1 MSMRPISDVRSG
13 LNTLVDT
20 QIGNA
25 FPVVRKVYEHIDE
38 IEYVA
43 AVYATG
49 RSRDISLRLSHTREL
64 VEWQYTGD
72 PEWTVLFKFSDLLG
86 GDMVDVI
93 EAQRLLGIQLAA
105 LQDTLTADAAIA
117 VEAKNSALSS
127 KVAAKASED
136 AAKVSEL
143 SIGTAAISANAS
155 KVAAAASATAAD
167 ISANRADTRAT
178 AAAASAAS
186 ASLQS
191 VNVGTLVNTAI
202 SKAGEATTSAQTATT
217 KAAEAS
223 ASAQDAAVS
232 AAASSDSAQISI
244 NASNSASA
252 VADLAIV
259 AVNKSQEAIAAAD
272 KAKDWATLMGSEVE
286 NGFGYSAKQ
295 YAASASA
302 SANTTAG
309 IAEEIQGSI
318 ANASAFAETARLSA
332 VAAEASATATAGNA
346 VLTAADVVSSAA
358 NALAA
363 ETSAN
368 TIGNSA
374 AEAAAS
380 ALLAEKWADS
390 DIEVEGGKFSAKYW
404 ASQAQSSTTGA
415 ITYRGNHSAL
425 AGNFP
430 PTAVLGDFYRISA
443 EGTIDGTLFRVNDA
457 IVYNGTEWS
466 IVGQS
471 DVVYTVAGRKGD
483 VVLTAADVGLA
494 QADNTADADK
504 PVSTAQQTALDLKS
518 NLDGPAFTGVPVA
531 PTADVGTN
539 TTQLATTAFV
549 GAEIASKAAPISH
562 MTDDGTGHSVV
573 SGTKAGFMS
582 VADKAKLDGL
592 PSVIEGTG
600 VESVAGRKGKVVLV
614 ANDVG
619 LGNVNNTSDSAKP
632 ISTAQQTALD
642 QKANISNP
650 TFSGVV
656 SGISKTMVG
665 LGNVDNTSDVNKP
678 VSAAM
683 NTALGLKAPTE
694 SPVFTGV
701 VSGLSKEMVGLG
713 SVDNTAD
720 VDKPVSTAQLA
731 ALNQKASLASPTFT
745 GTVGGITKEMVGLGS
760 VENTADS
767 TKSVASAASTPWL
780 GITGKPSVI
789 ASGID
794 AAAART
800 SIGAGTSNLV
810 IGTTASTAKAG
821 NYAPAVADVT
831 GLSAVLA
838 TKVDVVTGKQLTT
851 EDFSSAEK
859 TKLAGIATGAQVNV
873 VPTVATVTGLT
884 AELAA
889 KAPLASPNFTGV
901 PRAPTPAY
909 GTNTTQLATMAAVQA
924 AIAPKQDI
932 LTQATAGEMAAG
944 VSNTARSM
952 SPLNIKQA
960 FDGQK
965 PMRIVLLGDS
975 LMSQEPAMPM
985 SCGGLLEAWIKG
997 SVPVEVLNLSF
1008 AGLTFYQTNTVARFG
1023 AKTVQQK
1030 IIELAPDMV
1039 IVSLGLND
1047 IMHGAYTTE
1056 GQRSLTQVKTDAL
1069 NFFSALRTAL
1079 PYAKFI
1085 FGGQNV
1091 AHAPTAVSSL
1101 INDKIMPTYQEPHTS
1116 GHLEGAF
1123 SNDNLA
1129 KPLNTATKNLVT
1141 NMRNFVTY
1149 VNGLSYVTSSFMMDI
1164 FSIHRAGCGGVDRLH
1179 MRPIGQSLMVGYI
1192 VEHLIATN
1200 AITGIRALGWPGS
1213 TNADFFYALNTT
1225 HTNWSL
1231 HFLEA
1236 HNNNYLSLNN
1246 WFMGYNHNVQYTSQ
1260 VRKTNT
1266 LASPATTFWYFLTDF
1281 PPYTDIYASINNGSW
1296 VHFGRTDGTGK
1307 NAALFNGAD
1316 VGGLGFVVG
1325 NNTIQFVT
1333 IAPVGKMATIAFP
1346 VTVT

>member
-43 AVYATG
+43 AVYSTG

-72 PEWTVLFKFSDLLG
+72 PEWTELFKFSDLLG

-105 LQDTLTADAAIA
+105 LQTTLTADAAIA

-143 SIGTAAISANAS
+143 SIGSAEINANAS

-202 SKAGEATTSAQTATT
+202 SKAGEATTAAQTATT

-232 AAASSDSAQISI
+232 AAASSDSAQISV

-272 KAKDWATLMGSEVE
+272 KAKDWATLMGSEVV

-332 VAAEASATATAGNA
+332 VAAEASSTAAA
-346 VLTAADVVSSAA
+346 ADVVLTAADVVSSAA

-415 ITYRGNHSAL
+415 VTYRGNHSAL

-430 PTAVLGDFYRISA
+430 PTAVLGDFYRISV
-443 EGTIDGTLFRVNDA
+443 EGTINGTLFRVNDA

-471 DVVYTVAGRKGD
+471 DVVYTVAGRKGN
-483 VVLTAADVGLA
+483 VVLTAADVGLDH
-494 QADNTADADK
+494 ADNTADADK

-531 PTADVGTN
+531 PTAVVGTN

-573 SGTKAGFMS
+573 SGTQAGFMS

-600 VESVAGRKGKVVLV
+600 VESVAGRKGNVVLV

-701 VSGLSKEMVGLG
+701 VSGVSKAMVGLG

-731 ALNQKASLASPTFT
+731 ALNQKASLESPTFT
-745 GTVGGITKEMVGLGS
+745 GTVGGITKAMVGLGS
-760 VENTADS
+760 VENTADFM
-767 TKSVASAASTPWL
+767 KSVASAASTPWL

-800 SIGAGTSNLV
+800 SIGAGTSNLE

-831 GLSAVLA
+831 GLSAELA
-838 TKVDVVTGKQLTT
+838 TKVDVVAGKQLTT
-851 EDFSSAEK
+851 EDYTNAEK

-884 AELAA
+884 AELAV
-889 KAPLASPNFTGV
+889 KAPLASPALTGV
-901 PRAPTPAY
+901 PTAPTAAL
-909 GTNTTQLATMAAVQA
+909 GTNTTQLATMAAVKA
-924 AIAPKQDI
+924 ASDPKQAT
-932 LTQATAGEMAAG
+932 LTMATTLEMQTG
-944 VSNTARSM
+944 NLSTLKGM
-952 SPLNIKQA
+952 SPLLVTQA
-960 FDGQK
+960 ILANR
-965 PMRIVLLGDS
+965 PTRIVVMGDS
-975 LMSQEPAMPM
+975 LMSQEPA
-985 SCGGLLEAWIKG
+985 STE
-997 SVPVEVLNLSF
+997 SVPTMVERFLRQGGANVEMLSVSI
-1008 AGLTFYQTNTVARFG
+1008 AGLSMYQAFNVPKFG
-1023 AKTVQQK
+1023 AQTPVQK
-1030 IIELAPDMV
+1030 CISYNPDIV
-1039 IVSLGLND
+1039 IVALGLND
-1047 IMHGAYTTE
+1047 CVYDGDGPRTVAQIKSDAN
-1056 GQRSLTQVKTDAL
+1056 SL
-1069 NFFSALRTAL
+1069 FGALRTAL
-1079 PYAKFI
+1079 PNAKI
-1085 FGGQNV
+1085 YYGAEEPAAPNIAV
-1091 AHAPTAVSSL
+1091 ANLENSHIIPQQMTLDS
-1101 INDKIMPTYQEPHTS
+1101 S
-1116 GHLEGAF
+1116 GHLQDVYCPETAIKPAGAAPR
-1123 SNDNLA
+1123 LG
-1129 KPLNTATKNLVT
+1129 VT
-1141 NMRNFVTY
+1141 RWREVDTY
-1149 VNGLSYVTSSFMMDI
+1149 IRTLSSITGKFTIPVS
-1164 FSIHRAGCGGVDRLH
+1164 SIHRAGLGGTDRLH
-1179 MRPIGQSLMVGYI
+1179 FRPAGSYMMAGYI
-1192 VEHLIATN
+1192 VEALLTLAAFPGLRTLNWPVGKSTAILDAIFSPTPTSELLHWMNMMGENVLPQESWFTGYKCGLIYIDTLN
-1200 AITGIRALGWPGS
+1200 RAAGSQVFYWELDGWPRKAPLFGS
-1213 TNADFFYALNTT
+1213 VNDGAWQNF
-1225 HTNWSL
+1225 
-1231 HFLEA
+1231 
-1236 HNNNYLSLNN
+1236 
-1246 WFMGYNHNVQYTSQ
+1246 G
-1260 VRKTNT
+1260 
-1266 LASPATTFWYFLTDF
+1266 
-1281 PPYTDIYASINNGSW
+1281 SINE
-1296 VHFGRTDGTGK
+1296 HGR
-1307 NAALFNGAD
+1307 NLFIAMGPKAYS
-1316 VGGLGFVVG
+1316 LGFIVG
-1325 NNTIQFVT
+1325 NNTLRLMAVT
-1333 IAPVGKMATIAFP
+1333 NNGKVASKLMYI
-1346 VTVT
+1346 TVT

>member
-86 GDMVDVI
+86 GDMVNVI

-167 ISANRADTRAT
+167 TSANRADTRAT

-202 SKAGEATTSAQTATT
+202 GKAGEATTAAQTATT

-223 ASAQDAAVS
+223 TSAQDAAVS

-272 KAKDWATLMGSEVE
+272 KAKDWATLIGSEVE

-295 YAASASA
+295 YAASAAA

-443 EGTIDGTLFRVNDA
+443 EGTIDGTLFRVKDA

-466 IVGQS
+466 IIGQS
-471 DVVYTVAGRKGD
+471 DVVYTVAGRKGN
-483 VVLTAADVGLA
+483 VVLTAADVGLD

-549 GAEIASKAAPISH
+549 GAEIASEAAPISH

-573 SGTKAGFMS
+573 SATQAGFMS

-600 VESVAGRKGKVVLV
+600 VESVAGRKGDVVLV

-642 QKANISNP
+642 QKANIANP

-701 VSGLSKEMVGLG
+701 VSGVSKAMVGLG

-745 GTVGGITKEMVGLGS
+745 GTVGGITKAMVGLGS

-767 TKSVASAASTPWL
+767 MKSVASAASTPWL

-831 GLSAVLA
+831 GLSAALA
-838 TKVDVVTGKQLTT
+838 TKVDVVAGKKLTT

-889 KAPLASPNFTGV
+889 KAPLASPSFTGS
-901 PRAPTPAY
+901 PNAPTPTY
-909 GTNTTQLATMAAVQA
+909 GTNSTQLATMAAVQA

-932 LTQATAGEMAAG
+932 LTQATAMEMMAG
-944 VSNTARSM
+944 TSNTARSM

-965 PMRIVLLGDS
+965 PIRVVIVGDS
-975 LMSQEPAMPM
+975 LMSQDPAMPVGA
-985 SCGGLLEAWIKG
+985 GGILEAWLKS
-997 SVPVEVLNLSF
+997 SVSAEVINMSIAGLSF
-1008 AGLTFYQTNTVARFG
+1008 YQSNTVPKYG
-1023 AKTVQQK
+1023 TKTMRERV
-1030 IIELAPDMV
+1030 IELNPDV
-1039 IVSLGLND
+1039 VVVSLGLND
-1047 IMHGAYTTE
+1047 IMHTGDGPRT
-1056 GQRSLTQVKTDAL
+1056 LTQVKTDAL
-1069 NFFSALRTAL
+1069 NFFSALRLGL
-1079 PYAKFI
+1079 PNAKII
-1085 FGGQNV
+1085 FGGQTVSHGVTN
-1091 AHAPTAVSSL
+1091 VSSL
-1101 INDKIMPTYQEPHTS
+1101 TNDKVIPAFQTLQTS
-1116 GHLEGAF
+1116 GLLWG
-1123 SNDNLA
+1123 
-1129 KPLNTATKNLVT
+1129 LNCPDILLNAVDASTKTKMT
-1141 NMRNFVTY
+1141 NMRSFVTY
-1149 VNGLSYVTSSFMMDI
+1149 VNGLSYLTSNFVMDT
-1164 FSIHRAGCGGVDRLH
+1164 FAIHRVGCGGVDRLH
-1179 MRPIGQSLMVGYI
+1179 MRPIGQAMMIGYI
-1192 VEHLIATN
+1192 IE
-1200 AITGIRALGWPGS
+1200 
-1213 TNADFFYALNTT
+1213 
-1225 HTNWSL
+1225 
-1231 HFLEA
+1231 HFLSAGTIAGLREINWNVGKTSALISAFFVEYDTQLFLFLSA
-1236 HNNNYLSLNN
+1236 HNHNCLPVDK
-1246 WFMGYNHNVQYTSQ
+1246 WFMGYAHNVQYTSQ
-1260 VRKTNT
+1260 ARKTNT
-1266 LASPATTFWYFLTDF
+1266 LANPSNSFWYLLSDF
-1281 PPYTDIYASINNGSW
+1281 PPFAKIQASINEADWIDFGYADGSGSNSLIINASDIGG
-1296 VHFGRTDGTGK
+1296 FG
-1307 NAALFNGAD
+1307 FNMGA
-1316 VGGLGFVVG
+1316 
-1325 NNTIQFVT
+1325 NTIRFR
-1333 IAPVGKMATIAFP
+1333 
-1346 VTVT
+1346 TVTPAGHVCTGALPVNVT